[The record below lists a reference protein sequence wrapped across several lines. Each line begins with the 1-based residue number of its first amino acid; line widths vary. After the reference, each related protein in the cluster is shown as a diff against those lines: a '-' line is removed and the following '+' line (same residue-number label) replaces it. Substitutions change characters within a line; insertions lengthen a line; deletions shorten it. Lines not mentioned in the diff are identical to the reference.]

1 VAGEH
6 NLCTDGTWLS
16 VFCGDLRLD
25 EGIIAGPRQRS
36 IGSMQNKDS
45 WKPSKFVYKKGRL
58 IGSRNRAEL
67 GISSRLVADIIAHF
81 YDQSLKQYA
90 RGRLLDLGCGK
101 VPLYAAYQ
109 GSVTDIFCVDWAN
122 SLHKNHYLD
131 LELDLTGNFPF
142 ADNEFDTIILSDVLE
157 HIAVPEHIWKEM
169 ARVLSKDGKL
179 LMNVPFFYWLH
190 EEPYDYYR
198 YKEHALRRFVDIS
211 GMRLVQLSSIGG
223 VPEIM
228 ADIFAKTIVRLPKL
242 GNAAA
247 LFVQWCAWNFTR
259 SGFGRQV
266 SDATSRA
273 FPLGYFL
280 IAEKAHLADS

>member
-1 VAGEH
+1 
-6 NLCTDGTWLS
+6 
-16 VFCGDLRLD
+16 
-25 EGIIAGPRQRS
+25 
-36 IGSMQNKDS
+36 MQNKDS
-45 WKPSKFVYKKGRL
+45 WRPSKFVYKNGKL

-67 GISSRLVADIIAHF
+67 GVSSRLIADIIAHF
-81 YDQSLKQYA
+81 YDQYLKRYA

-122 SLHKNHYLD
+122 SLHKNQHLD

-169 ARVLSKDGKL
+169 ARVLSRGGTL

-198 YKEHALRRFVDIS
+198 YTEHALRRFVDIS

-228 ADIFAKTIVRLPKL
+228 ADMFAKTIVRLPKL

-247 LFVQWCAWNFTR
+247 LFVQWCAWKLTR
-259 SGFGRQV
+259 SGFGKQV

-280 IAEKAHLADS
+280 IAEKPI